1 LKSGKRVVIKLL
13 LAVIGL
19 AIAFVSAPA
28 RSQVMLDV
36 SKITCD
42 QFAGYQITD
51 PKNIAIW
58 LSGYYNGKR
67 GNTILDTQA
76 LAANVEKMEQYC
88 FSHPDIPVMKAVEML
103 LVEKK

>member
-1 LKSGKRVVIKLL
+1 MIKLL

-36 SKITCD
+36 SKVTCEQYV
-42 QFAGYQITD
+42 QFKITD

-67 GNTILDTQA
+67 DNTILDTQA
-76 LAANVEKMEQYC
+76 LAADTEKMEQYC
-88 FSHPDIPVMKAVEML
+88 ISHPDILVMKAVEML
-103 LVEKK
+103 FVKKK